1 LVVGILAIG
10 ALFVARQ
17 QRQGPAL
24 TRGMAAPEFTL
35 PDLHGQQH
43 TLSGLRGKVAV
54 LNFWATWCPP
64 CVEEMPSLDGLHKA
78 LAPEG
83 LVVLGISVDEDASA
97 LRRFVQERGIGLTV
111 LHDPG
116 GRQAATAYGVRGF
129 PETVVVGPDGL
140 VIESYRGPARWDT
153 PEALS
158 HFRELLARFK
168 TSPTR

>member
-1 LVVGILAIG
+1 MG

-24 TRGMAAPEFTL
+24 ASGATAPDIKL
-35 PDLHGQQH
+35 PDLDGREQM
-43 TLSGLRGKVAV
+43 LGALRGKVVV

-64 CVEEMPSLDGLHKA
+64 CVEEMPSLDGLHRA
-78 LAPEG
+78 LGPQG
-83 LVVLGISVDEDASA
+83 IVVLGVSVDEDASA
-97 LRRFVQERGIGLTV
+97 LRRFVQEHRLSLAV
-111 LHDPG
+111 LQDPG
-116 GRQAATAYGVRGF
+116 GRQAAAAYGVRGY

-153 PEALS
+153 PEALN
-158 HFRELLARFK
+158 HFRALLARFS